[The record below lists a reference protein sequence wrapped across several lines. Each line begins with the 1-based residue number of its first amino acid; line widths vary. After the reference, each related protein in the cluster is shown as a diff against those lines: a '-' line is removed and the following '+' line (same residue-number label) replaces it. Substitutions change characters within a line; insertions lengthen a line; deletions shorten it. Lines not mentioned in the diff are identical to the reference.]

1 MITHAPTPFDRLM
14 ERLAARFGAWLDGL
28 CVAPVKTG
36 ARAGG
41 VPVAPPSL
49 PPTKGLPAVLRALEQ
64 GADGSVRQLA
74 RELRSSK
81 STVQRAKVKMLAYA

>member
-1 MITHAPTPFDRLM
+1 MISHVPTPFDRLM
-14 ERLAARFGAWLDGL
+14 ERLAARFGAWLDTL
-28 CVAPVKTG
+28 CVDQAE

-41 VPVAPPSL
+41 VPVAPRAL

-74 RELRSSK
+74 RDLGSSK
-81 STVQRAKVKMLAYA
+81 STVQRAKRKMHAYA